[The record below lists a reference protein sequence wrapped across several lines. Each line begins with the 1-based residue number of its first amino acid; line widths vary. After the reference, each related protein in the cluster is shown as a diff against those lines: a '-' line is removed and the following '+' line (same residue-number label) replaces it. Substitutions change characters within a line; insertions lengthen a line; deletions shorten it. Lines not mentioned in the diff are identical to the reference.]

1 MELISSPQFQ
11 ANHHPDFWF
20 EAQATQY
27 ECGDF
32 VCHVGSVVTLVV
44 IWERF
49 KIDPSTPVPE
59 WYSAPGPTPV
69 TSTAGDGVA
78 TYS

>member
-1 MELISSPQFQ
+1 M
-11 ANHHPDFWF
+11 
-20 EAQATQY
+20 
-27 ECGDF
+27 
-32 VCHVGSVVTLVV
+32 GSVVTLVV